1 MNHLGLVKVLI
12 YELMQHHF
20 DYRVY
25 PGINY
30 RIRLPNQE
38 IDFEN
43 NRIALVKELFSC
55 LEEFNVR
62 LAASF
67 ARIRIENNA
76 TGTTLKE
83 QMLNILSPD
92 VQIKENIAIEMSK
105 TFRINLSKISL
116 DSLEQELQKIGI
128 LFSNSLA
135 VSEIE

>member
-1 MNHLGLVKVLI
+1 
-12 YELMQHHF
+12 MQHHF

-30 RIRLPNQE
+30 IIQQTSKLSE
-38 IDFEN
+38 KDLEYEN
-43 NRIALVKELFSC
+43 NRISLVRDLAESLR
-55 LEEFNVR
+55 EFNIK
-62 LAASF
+62 LSAAF

-76 TGTTLKE
+76 SGSSLKE

-116 DSLEQELQKIGI
+116 ESLEKALGKLGI
-128 LFSNSLA
+128 SFSNSQA
-135 VSEIE
+135 VSELE

>member
-1 MNHLGLVKVLI
+1 
-12 YELMQHHF
+12 MQHHF

-30 RIRLPNQE
+30 RIQNADKLSNQALQYE
-38 IDFEN
+38 D
-43 NRIALVKELFSC
+43 NRITLVKELSAS
-55 LEEFNVR
+55 LEEFNIK

-76 TGTTLKE
+76 SGATLKE

-105 TFRINLSKISL
+105 TFRINFSKISL
-116 DSLEQELQKIGI
+116 DSLEQALKKMGI
-128 LFSNSLA
+128 SFSNSQA

>member
-1 MNHLGLVKVLI
+1 
-12 YELMQHHF
+12 MQHHF

-30 RIRLPNQE
+30 KIRNSDKLSE
-38 IDFEN
+38 RELDYEN
-43 NRIALVKELFSC
+43 NRINLLQDLAAS
-55 LEEFNVR
+55 LEEFNIK
-62 LAASF
+62 LAAAF

-76 TGTTLKE
+76 TGTSLKE

-116 DSLEQELQKIGI
+116 DSLEYALSRMNIK
-128 LFSNSLA
+128 FSNSMA